1 MNKTNSVVIQSCN
14 NEVLWKVGFSSIV
27 YRQLKSCITWI
38 DIANVK
44 LPAFTCNNIWWAS
57 DTLEICHEQKQIPY
71 HPFNELS
78 YLTISK
84 LTGYGTRTF
93 QLLGLHSPPR
103 KRTYFW
109 QALMGWWVGTWQAV
123 WSACQS
129 GTGVGW
135 VLVCGFL
142 GLPSAGFE
150 FSSFVFSFY
159 CWPESVD
166 GWIQTCPIPASGEH
180 WGYWNNPNN
189 PVYCFSLSCLQCK

>member
-1 MNKTNSVVIQSCN
+1 MKFSEKWVLVPLFIDSWNLVLPELILQMLNYQHLHVIIYGGQAIPWKSAMNKNRYHTTHLMN
-14 NEVLWKVGFSSIV
+14 
-27 YRQLKSCITWI
+27 YR
-38 DIANVK
+38 
-44 LPAFTCNNIWWAS
+44 
-57 DTLEICHEQKQIPY
+57 
-71 HPFNELS
+71 
-78 YLTISK
+78 ISRSPNW
-84 LTGYGTRTF
+84 LHGYGTRTF

>member
-1 MNKTNSVVIQSCN
+1 MKFFEKWVLVPLFIDSWNLIYLNWYCKCYQHLHVIIYCGQAIPWKSAMNKNRYHTTHLMNYRISRSPN
-14 NEVLWKVGFSSIV
+14 WLDMVLEHFS
-27 YRQLKSCITWI
+27 YWGCI
-38 DIANVK
+38 
-44 LPAFTCNNIWWAS
+44 LP
-57 DTLEICHEQKQIPY
+57 
-71 HPFNELS
+71 
-78 YLTISK
+78 
-84 LTGYGTRTF
+84 
-93 QLLGLHSPPR
+93 LGPR
-103 KRTYFW
+103 RTYFW

-159 CWPESVD
+159 RWPESVD

>member
-1 MNKTNSVVIQSCN
+1 M
-14 NEVLWKVGFSSIV
+14 GFSSIV
-27 YRQLKSCITWI
+27 YRQLKSYLPELILQM
-38 DIANVK
+38 
-44 LPAFTCNNIWWAS
+44 LPAFTCNYILWAS

-78 YLTISK
+78 YLMNSK

-159 CWPESVD
+159 RWPESVD

-180 WGYWNNPNN
+180 LGYWNNPNN
-189 PVYCFSLSCLQCK
+189 PVYCFSLSYLQCK